1 MKWLFGVMLLIS
13 LTFFAWMQW
22 EETLTGKNKSRTRP
36 SPLNAEKIRLLAAL
50 PPPPIAP
57 PPSPV
62 LAPQAP
68 APQAK
73 TCPEC
78 EKSASP
84 ERTRPASA
92 LTTLKLAEQ
101 LTQRPA
107 ENPVKYWV
115 YIPPAPTRAKLN
127 ENIATLKK
135 QNVKNY
141 YTVKEPRQWKNAISL
156 GVFKTEQAA
165 RKALDGIRAKGIK
178 TAVMGELKNHDR
190 PENGG
195 PE

>member
-1 MKWLFGVMLLIS
+1 MKWLFGVLLLIS

-22 EETLTGKNKSRTRP
+22 EETLTGQNKSQTRP

-50 PPPPIAP
+50 PPPPAAPAP
-57 PPSPV
+57 PPV

-68 APQAK
+68 PPQAE

-78 EKSASP
+78 GKPANS

-92 LTTLKLAEQ
+92 LTTLKMAEQ
-101 LTQRPA
+101 LVQLPA
-107 ENPVKYWV
+107 ENSVRYWV

-135 QNVKNY
+135 QNIKNY
-141 YTVKEPRQWKNAISL
+141 YTVKEPGQWRNAISL

-165 RKALDGIRAKGIK
+165 RKALDAIRAKGVK
-178 TAVMGELKNHDR
+178 TAVIGELKNHDK